1 MAEQAHH
8 YANTMEWV
16 VSRDGPVA
24 TIRFEPVQ
32 RDPEDFIEH
41 HVSMAIALEEV
52 RFDDSV
58 RVVVITGRETDDVF
72 ELGRRRDETQRWSFN
87 VLDPRT
93 RPGGAGALKGPWNL
107 TQGVER
113 TFQALALMEKPVIG
127 RLNGD
132 AYGFALHVM
141 WGCDIVIAR
150 EDALCCD
157 NHLTMHETFPVAM
170 AAGDGALAFLPLFI
184 PPTKLKEFLLLGPS
198 WTARQ
203 LADLGAINYALPMDQ
218 LDAKVDEFVKAFLSR
233 PPVPV
238 MRTKRAINKR
248 LLQNMN
254 LAQDYAWTAELLD
267 HWEGSAQEFEA
278 KLTLRHDEPA
288 WHVPPTADGA
298 GTSGAGA

>member
-1 MAEQAHH
+1 VADH
-8 YANTMEWV
+8 YANSLEWAV
-16 VSRDGPVA
+16 HRDGPVA

-32 RDPEDFIEH
+32 RAPEDFVEH
-41 HVSMAIALEEV
+41 HVSLGIALEQV
-52 RFDDSV
+52 RYDDSV

-72 ELGRRRDETQRWSFN
+72 ELGPRRDETTAWPLT

-93 RPGGAGALKGPWNL
+93 RAGGAGAVRGPWNL

-141 WGCDIVIAR
+141 WGCDIIVAR
-150 EDALCCD
+150 EDVLCCD

-170 AAGDGALAFLPLFI
+170 TAGDGSMAFLPLFLS
-184 PPTKLKEFLLLGPS
+184 PTKLKEFLLLGPK

-203 LADLGAINYALPMDQ
+203 LADLGAINYAVPVDQ
-218 LDAKVDEFVKAFLSR
+218 LDTKVDEFVRAFLSR
-233 PPVPV
+233 PPIPV

-248 LLQNMN
+248 LVQNMN
-254 LAQDYAWTAELLD
+254 LALDYSWTSELLD
-267 HWEGSAQEFEA
+267 HWEGTVHDFEA
-278 KLTLRHDEPA
+278 QRTLRHDQPA
-288 WHVPPTADGA
+288 WRVPPPSSTE
-298 GTSGAGA
+298 AGAQ

>member
-1 MAEQAHH
+1 VADH
-8 YANTMEWV
+8 YANSLEWAV
-16 VSRDGPVA
+16 HRDGPVA
-24 TIRFEPVQ
+24 TIRFEPVP
-32 RDPEDFIEH
+32 RDPEDFLEH
-41 HVSMAIALEEV
+41 HVSLAIALEEV

-72 ELGRRRDETQRWSFN
+72 ELGPRRDETTRWPLT

-93 RPGGAGALKGPWNL
+93 RAGGAGAVRGPWNL

-141 WGCDIVIAR
+141 WGCDIIIAR
-150 EDALCCD
+150 EDVLCCD

-170 AAGDGALAFLPLFI
+170 STGDGSMAFMPLFLS
-184 PPTKLKEFLLLGPS
+184 PTKLKEFLLLGPK

-203 LADLGAINYALPMDQ
+203 LADLGAINYAVPGDQ
-218 LDAKVDEFVKAFLSR
+218 LDTKVDEFVQAFLSR

-248 LLQNMN
+248 LIQNMN
-254 LAQDYAWTAELLD
+254 LALDYSWTSELLD
-267 HWEGSAQEFEA
+267 HWEGTVHGFEA
-278 KLTLRHDEPA
+278 QRTLRHDEPP
-288 WHVPPTADGA
+288 WRPPAPRDEEG
-298 GTSGAGA
+298 GSE